1 MFFILLGLLGVFF
14 VAFICRRNYLNLGEP
29 VYIEVEKAG
38 TPDSSDIDQGMD
50 DDIPYSDTDTDE
62 EVSQNNNINEHIENI
77 KNSLNEPT
85 DNISYPFD
93 KEVNED
99 DKKKDN

>member
-1 MFFILLGLLGVFF
+1 MFFFLLGFLGVFLL
-14 VAFICRRNYLNLGEP
+14 AYICRKNYLNLGEP
-29 VYIEVEKAG
+29 VYVEVDKLE

-50 DDIPYSDTDTDE
+50 DEFTDNETDE

-77 KNSLNEPT
+77 KNSLNEPC

-93 KEVNED
+93 KEISEETNKDKNE
-99 DKKKDN
+99 

>member
-1 MFFILLGLLGVFF
+1 MFFILLGFLGVFVF
-14 VAFICRRNYLNLGEP
+14 AYMCRKNYLNLGEP
-29 VYIEVEKAG
+29 VYVEVEKVG

-50 DDIPYSDTDTDE
+50 DEFTDTDTDE

-77 KNSLNEPT
+77 KNSLNEPV

-93 KEVNED
+93 EETNKD
-99 DKKKDN
+99 DKKKDD